1 MAITDSELSDMTP
14 PSPIPPT
21 TDEARAVSPVIGVIL
36 MIAITVMLAT
46 VVGTFMLGVGNDID
60 RKAPTATFEWEVS
73 AGSNGWID
81 NDDWV
86 NVTHTGGDRIQ
97 PGTVSATIG
106 ENDVH
111 GLGANWSD
119 PIEAG
124 DTVTITDGSTTDHAT
139 VSRIEE
145 GDTVRLIWSREDVDK
160 TVVIAEKEVS

>member
-1 MAITDSELSDMTP
+1 MTSPARIP
-14 PSPIPPT
+14 PS
-21 TDEARAVSPVIGVIL
+21 TDNARAVSPVIGVIL
-36 MIAITVMLAT
+36 MIAITVILAT
-46 VVGTFMLGVGNDID
+46 VVGTFMLGVGNNID
-60 RKAPTATFEWEVS
+60 RNAPSATFEWEVS
-73 AGSNGWID
+73 DGGNGWAD

-106 ENDVH
+106 GNDVD

-139 VSRIEE
+139 VSQIED

-160 TVVIAEKEVS
+160 TVVIAEKEVP